1 MPKLL
6 SDAAIRQFN
15 DHGYHSPVPVMS
27 SAEVA
32 AYRARLREFEAH
44 EGGRLAGG
52 VRNKSHLFLKWLHDL
67 VCHPRLLDAVEDLIG
82 PNILAYH
89 AQWFIK
95 EPHTPDFVSLHQ
107 DSAYWS
113 LAAPQGL
120 SAWVAFEDAD
130 ADNGCMIVIPDTHKE
145 ALPHEDRRAPTNMLW
160 RGQTVAAP
168 VDDSKAVE
176 MPLRAG
182 EMSLHHARIVHG
194 SGPNKSGRRRIGY
207 SIRYIPTHVARV
219 GPRDSAMLVRGIDDY
234 GHFDLEPAPQRDY
247 EPAAVQLHADVN
259 RRFMEHYTTARHELA
274 S

>member
-6 SDAAIRQFN
+6 SDAAVRQFN
-15 DHGYHSPVPVMS
+15 DHGYYYPVPLLS
-27 SAEVA
+27 AAEVA
-32 AYRARLREFEAH
+32 DHRARLREFEAR

-52 VRNKSHLFLKWLHDL
+52 VRNKSHLFLKWLHEL

-113 LAAPQGL
+113 LTSPQGV
-120 SAWVAFEDAD
+120 SGWIAFEDAD
-130 ADNGCMIVIPDTHKE
+130 ADSGCMRVIPDTHKS

-160 RGQTVAAP
+160 RGQTVAAAL
-168 VDDSKAVE
+168 DESKAVE

-194 SGPNKSGRRRIGY
+194 SGSNRSGRRRIGY
-207 SIRYIPTHVARV
+207 SIRYIPTNVGRK
-219 GPRDSAMLVRGIDDY
+219 GPRDSAMLVRGVDDY
-234 GHFDLEPAPQRDY
+234 GHFDLEPAPARDY
-247 EPAAVQLHADVN
+247 EPAAVKLHADVN
-259 RRFMEHYTTARHELA
+259 RRFMDLYTTARHELA
-274 S
+274 N